1 MADIVS
7 CSVLRNTE
15 TELTWGKQSSSGLY
29 LPSHLYL
36 IPVAVFFQ
44 ILKTPLNF
52 CSASIS
58 SATVDPSDPFLFL
71 HLPFLQI
78 EFCNLLV
85 TEGRFHSSLER
96 NV

>member
-15 TELTWGKQSSSGLY
+15 IELTWGKQSNSGLY

-36 IPVAVFFQ
+36 ISISVFFQ

-52 CSASIS
+52 CVTSIS
-58 SATVDPSDPFLFL
+58 STTVDPSDYFLFL

-78 EFCNLLV
+78 EFCRLSL
-85 TEGRFHSSLER
+85 TEGRFHSSLGG

>member
-15 TELTWGKQSSSGLY
+15 IELTWGKQSNSGLY

-36 IPVAVFFQ
+36 ISISVFFQ

-52 CSASIS
+52 CTTSMS
-58 SATVDPSDPFLFL
+58 STTVDLSDSYLFL

-78 EFCNLLV
+78 EFCRLSV